1 MSEPTLPRRPLVLL
15 TNDDA
20 YGAAGL
26 EALAAACEGWCEA
39 WIVAPA
45 TEQSGV
51 SSSLSLHSPV
61 RIKRHDERRFS
72 VTGTP
77 ADCVYMALEHVLPR
91 KPDLCISGVNHGA
104 NLGDDVLYS
113 GTVAAGIEATLADVP
128 SLAVSLAAWGRG
140 LDYAP
145 AAEIAC
151 RVAPQ
156 LLERLMPRGTV
167 LNLNV
172 PAGVSADAPIVVAKL
187 GRRDYERRVTEQRDP
202 RGRAYYWIG
211 GAALDSDDM
220 PGSDC
225 NVVAAGSVSLTPLS
239 VDMTRHRFMSELSSW
254 NLS

>member
-1 MSEPTLPRRPLVLL
+1 VNAPLASGRPLVLL

-26 EALAAACEGWCEA
+26 EALASACEAWCEP

-61 RIKRHDERRFS
+61 RIKRHGERRFS

-91 KPDLCISGVNHGA
+91 RPDLCISGVNHGA
-104 NLGDDVLYS
+104 NLGDDVIYS
-113 GTVAAGIEATLADVP
+113 GTVAAAVEATLADVP

-140 LDYAP
+140 LDYGP
-145 AAEIAC
+145 AAALAC

-156 LLERLMPRGTV
+156 LLTRLMPRGTL

-172 PAGVSADAPIVVAKL
+172 PAEATADADIEVAKL

-202 RGRAYYWIG
+202 RGRPYYWIG
-211 GAALDSDDM
+211 GAALDSDDI

-225 NVVAAGSVSLTPLS
+225 NVVAGGGASLTPLS
-239 VDMTRHRFMSELSSW
+239 VDMTQHRFMRELSDW
-254 NLS
+254 NL

>member
-1 MSEPTLPRRPLVLL
+1 MSASGSSGRPLVLL

-26 EALAAACEGWCEA
+26 EALAAACESWCEP

-61 RIKRHDERRFS
+61 RVKRHGERRFS

-77 ADCVYMALEHVLPR
+77 ADCVYMAIEHVLPR
-91 KPDLCISGVNHGA
+91 RPDLCISGVNHGA
-104 NLGDDVLYS
+104 NLGDDVIYS
-113 GTVAAGIEATLADVP
+113 GTVAAAVEATLSDVP

-140 LDYAP
+140 LDYSP
-145 AAEIAC
+145 AAALAC

-156 LLERLMPRGTV
+156 LLTRLMPRGTL

-172 PAGVSADAPIVVAKL
+172 PAGATVESEIVVAKL

-202 RGRAYYWIG
+202 RGRPYYWIG
-211 GAALDSDDM
+211 GAALDSDDI

-225 NVVAAGSVSLTPLS
+225 NVVGEGGASLTPLS
-239 VDMTRHRFMSELSSW
+239 VDMTQHRFMRELSDW
-254 NLS
+254 NL